1 MYAPMQVIVA
11 QKHKRALKE
20 GIKQAK
26 KASKMTVEVRTIVY
40 IIMDCYLITSG
51 CAIQTVVYSDQMYSC
66 TVLLVLFPT
75 IVFLAGKVE
84 SAHIYQALS
93 QQKEET
99 FICRR
104 YGPQRP
110 HGAR

>member
-26 KASKMTVEVRTIVY
+26 KASKMTVEVCTIVY

-51 CAIQTVVYSDQMYSC
+51 CARQLFTVTRC
-66 TVLLVLFPT
+66 IAVLC
-75 IVFLAGKVE
+75 
-84 SAHIYQALS
+84 Y
-93 QQKEET
+93 
-99 FICRR
+99 
-104 YGPQRP
+104 
-110 HGAR
+110 